1 MGDSVAK
8 MSTND
13 DRANDFSVMVAL
25 LSEITALVRANHEM
39 LKEISGTLVEINDKM
54 RKMLISVNH

>member
-39 LKEISGTLVEINDKM
+39 LKEPSGTLVEINDKM

>member
-39 LKEISGTLVEINDKM
+39 LKEISVTLVEINDKM

>member
-25 LSEITALVRANHEM
+25 LSEFTALVMANQEM
-39 LKEISGTLVEINDKM
+39 LKEISWTLVEINDKM
-54 RKMLISVNH
+54 RKMLISVTH